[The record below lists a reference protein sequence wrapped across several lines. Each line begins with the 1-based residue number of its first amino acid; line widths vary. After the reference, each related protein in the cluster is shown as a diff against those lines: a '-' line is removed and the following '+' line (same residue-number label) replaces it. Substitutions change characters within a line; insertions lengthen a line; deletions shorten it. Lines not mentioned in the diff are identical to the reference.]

1 MCTNVHELGKIQHML
16 LMISLSQVS
25 VLDSG
30 EHVIGAAGE
39 VHLGTCIKDLQERFA
54 KVELRVS
61 RRACGVQSGR
71 MSRAGRRQGEDEEG
85 RAEGRVGS
93 G

>member
-1 MCTNVHELGKIQHML
+1 M
-16 LMISLSQVS
+16 
-25 VLDSG
+25 LDSG

-61 RRACGVQSGR
+61 RWVGCGLEGVTLAIVRGR
-71 MSRAGRRQGEDEEG
+71 G
-85 RAEGRVGS
+85 RARRVELRPT
-93 G
+93 